1 MMEAVLGLYL
11 TYRLVGVLELSMDV
25 KIFNSRRNG
34 VLWWIREHVRNFLA
48 FVANRI
54 WEIQLSTKPVE
65 WQHVPADGNPAD
77 LYTRGANPQE
87 LSESSFSWNRPEW
100 LLKDRSTWLKM
111 RMKNRPSNSSED
123 RPNKKSSNEDGVV
136 ILNTCYCQ
144 HPALRQK
151 ESNERKVVKGR
162 LDLELMHSRDSQIAV
177 KFKGD
182 E

>member
-1 MMEAVLGLYL
+1 MFCGGSENTCG
-11 TYRLVGVLELSMDV
+11 
-25 KIFNSRRNG
+25 IFLPLLPTASGRSRCRPSQWNG
-34 VLWWIREHVRNFLA
+34 NMFQRMV
-48 FVANRI
+48 
-54 WEIQLSTKPVE
+54 IQLTFA
-65 WQHVPADGNPAD
+65 Q
-77 LYTRGANPQE
+77 RGANPQE

-144 HPALRQK
+144 HPALKQK